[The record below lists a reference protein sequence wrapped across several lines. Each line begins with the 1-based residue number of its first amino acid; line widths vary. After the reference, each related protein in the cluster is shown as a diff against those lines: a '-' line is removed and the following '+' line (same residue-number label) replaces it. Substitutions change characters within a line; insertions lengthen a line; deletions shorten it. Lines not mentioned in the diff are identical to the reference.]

1 MRKALLLALAWSVS
15 GWGFVPPVN
24 ELLSDVFA
32 GRKNGEA
39 MELTFRHMVQ
49 IKEGEVAEVIEQ
61 FTGNRQGGVIRYQV
75 AGQPPVYA
83 DWNGKEYSFRGGKS
97 MPSRTSAFI
106 DIFLA
111 ESSGAYLD
119 RLLREHFVRREQLL
133 QFKPGYQPQ
142 GDPKTWGTKENYLQH
157 DDIFLVKTGREFG
170 WAIGGMNE
178 PEQKRTVVLSKA
190 GRGVQRL
197 EWVVGTESATWD
209 CSGFTPQGT
218 VGRLPRL
225 CSMTIN
231 GVERVRTTV
240 SSVRSIKKDA
250 LATARLAS
258 RQPSAAAPPS
268 PLLEEA
274 VRLIVRYR

>member
-1 MRKALLLALAWSVS
+1 MKKIILLGLFLCLS
-15 GWGFVPPVN
+15 GWGFVPPVS
-24 ELLSDVFA
+24 EQLSDIFS
-32 GRKNGEA
+32 GRKPGDA
-39 MELTFRHMVQ
+39 VELTFRHMVQ

-61 FTGNRQGGVIRYQV
+61 FVGNRQGGVIRYQV

-83 DWNGKEYSFRGGKS
+83 DWNGKEYSFRSGKS
-97 MPSRTSAFI
+97 VPSRTNAFI

-111 ESSGAYLD
+111 ETSGIYLD

-142 GDPKTWGTKENYLQH
+142 GDPKTWGTKENYLLH
-157 DDIFLVKTGREFG
+157 EDIYLVKVGREFG
-170 WAIGGMNE
+170 WAISGMNE
-178 PEQKRTVVLSKA
+178 PEQRRTVVLAKV

-197 EWVVGTESATWD
+197 EWLVGTENAAWD
-209 CSGFTPQGT
+209 CSGFSSQGT

-225 CSMTIN
+225 CAMTIN
-231 GVERVRTTV
+231 GVERVRSTL
-240 SSVRSIKKDA
+240 SSAKSVKKDA

-258 RQPSAAAPPS
+258 RQPTAAAPPS